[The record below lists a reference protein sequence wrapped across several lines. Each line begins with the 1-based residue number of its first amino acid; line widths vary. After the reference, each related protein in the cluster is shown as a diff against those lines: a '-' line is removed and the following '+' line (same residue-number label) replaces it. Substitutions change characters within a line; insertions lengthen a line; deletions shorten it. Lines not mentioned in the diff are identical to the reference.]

1 MSQIYLIRHGQA
13 SLGKANYDQLSEI
26 GQQQARELGGH
37 LSKINK
43 APSLIITG
51 SMKRH
56 QQTADAVLESF
67 SSHRAADKI
76 IDPRWNEFDFEMLI
90 RRYLEEIAHDQPKPT
105 KTSEFFSALKKAL
118 CAWSEGQLTGEM
130 PETWQQFEER
140 IRSALTDL
148 LSHEQ
153 ERIFVFSSGGAI
165 SMAIKHVM
173 RLDPQAMIDLNL
185 QTRNTGVSELISSKD
200 RCYVSS
206 LNHVAHLLTPDT
218 IDLITYA

>member
-13 SLGKANYDQLSEI
+13 SLGKANYDQLSAI
-26 GQQQARELGGH
+26 GQQQASKLGEH
-37 LSKINK
+37 LSRINK
-43 APSLIITG
+43 APSLIISG

-56 QQTADAVLESF
+56 QQTADAVLDSF
-67 SSHRAADKI
+67 DANHTAQQI
-76 IDPRWNEFDFEMLI
+76 IDPRWNEFDFEILI

-118 CAWSEGQLTGEM
+118 YAWSDGQLTGEM
-130 PETWQQFEER
+130 PETWEQFNER

-148 LSHEQ
+148 LSHDR

-173 RLDPQAMIDLNL
+173 RLDPGAMIDLNL

>member
-13 SLGKANYDQLSEI
+13 SLGKANYDQLSAV
-26 GQQQARELGGH
+26 GLQQASKLGGH
-37 LSKINK
+37 LARIDKT
-43 APSLIITG
+43 PSLIISG

-56 QQTADAVLESF
+56 QQTADTVLESF
-67 SSHRAADKI
+67 NPGHSPEQI
-76 IDPRWNEFDFEMLI
+76 IDPRWNEFDFEILI
-90 RRYLEEIAHDQPKPT
+90 RQYLAEIAYDQPKPT
-105 KTSEFFSALKKAL
+105 KTSEFFSALKNAL
-118 CAWSEGQLTGEM
+118 YAWSDGQLTGKM
-130 PETWQQFEER
+130 PETWSQFEER
-140 IRSALTDL
+140 IRNALTDL
-148 LSHEQ
+148 LSHKH

-173 RLDPQAMIDLNL
+173 RLDPRAMIDLNL

-206 LNHVAHLLTPDT
+206 LNHVAHLLTPET